1 MYVSSLT
8 IKSVGVDTA
17 TLHQICR
24 RVSIAVYYDEEC
36 LISNPF
42 FTKPP
47 SSCETCEFVKA
58 IESRS
63 YDDSRWFSEN
73 RLSPEASKL
82 TVSSEYT
89 RIAIRVHESK

>member
-1 MYVSSLT
+1 MLILPQCIIYIPDL
-8 IKSVGVDTA
+8 
-17 TLHQICR
+17 

-63 YDDSRWFSEN
+63 YDDSRWFAEN

-82 TVSSEYT
+82 TVSSDT

>member
-8 IKSVGVDTA
+8 IKSVGVDTT
-17 TLHQICR
+17 TLHNIPDL
-24 RVSIAVYYDEEC
+24 RVSITVYYDEEC

-42 FTKPP
+42 FRPP

-63 YDDSRWFSEN
+63 YDDSRWFAEK

-82 TVSSEYT
+82 TVSSDT